1 VSCHTCDSSAL
12 SPRLSKETEPSHPTF
27 PSVLMS
33 RCLHSLLIIQMKWR
47 NPNPSSEGVFVLN
60 HKISIQTISCFMTGK
75 TFKLLLT
82 MQDIDWFSLYS
93 RAELPFNLFQWT
105 TLSFNHIVGD
115 IENSQCA
122 HSWEPQVYPVHTK
135 SLHHVQEHESNHEVR
150 DLHPN
155 THFVNPGAFP
165 CYI

>member
-1 VSCHTCDSSAL
+1 VHQAYWNWILLKISRTEGFKTLTKKLRISIPCKETCIRTTLATLTNVLFFSFLLANKASKIYCLKDKRLAVVSCHACDSSAL

-82 MQDIDWFSLYS
+82 MQDFDW
-93 RAELPFNLFQWT
+93 
-105 TLSFNHIVGD
+105 
-115 IENSQCA
+115 C
-122 HSWEPQVYPVHTK
+122 
-135 SLHHVQEHESNHEVR
+135 
-150 DLHPN
+150 
-155 THFVNPGAFP
+155 
-165 CYI
+165 